1 MNNNDISTATDNN
14 FVRLKVLLREMFQ
27 LDRGDLDFGIYRI
40 MNMKS
45 IEVEN
50 FLNTELLPQV
60 KTALEKIGNVD
71 IAQIEAELE
80 EARADADKVVASKD
94 IETAPNVKTAKA
106 KLLAAKKSTTK
117 ETDVYKH
124 LHNFFARYY
133 DAGDFMSLRRYKA
146 DGKEAYLIPYN
157 GEEVRLHWANAD
169 QYYIKTAEN
178 YQSYIFILGDGQSR
192 VRFKIAEADAEKD
205 NVKSADEK
213 NRRFILA
220 KKDAVVLDD
229 EGTLVVSFDH
239 RPLTAGEDKAYPGN
253 ATTKQNALNEFAH
266 GKILEEAGKLNADYK
281 IILLAGKAATE
292 KEPERTILGKHL
304 TTYVAKNDFDYFIH
318 KDLNKFLIRELDFY
332 LKNEV
337 LFLDDVDVDEDGD
350 ALRRALTMMKAT
362 RLVGGKIIAFLA
374 QLENFQKQLWL
385 KKKFVLETNYCITLD
400 RIPKDLYADITANA
414 AQVDEWIA
422 LFAIDELAGFKKPLS
437 VDFLTD
443 NPFLV
448 LDTRH
453 FDADFIDRLLAALSD
468 DETPLE
474 DQMDG
479 LLIHSENFQALNLLQ
494 ERYRGSVSCTHIDP
508 PYNTKTSGF
517 IYKNSYQHSSWLAM
531 MKGRL
536 ELATTL
542 LNSEGS
548 FHIHIDENE
557 YERLNM
563 LTNSLNFLN
572 IETLIWDKR
581 NPMNGGQG
589 LANQH
594 EYVLMMSNKN
604 LPINKIT
611 YDIKLIIQKAE
622 TLITHSGSVN
632 AEVRKKFASWLK
644 TNEKLQ
650 GYKAYKNIDD
660 QGNIYQSVSLRAPE
674 LRSDSKF
681 HEPLIHPITGKPC
694 PTPPNGF
701 SRTPETL
708 VSMINDELI
717 LFGKDETVQPR
728 QKSFLSEDTQRQMSS
743 VFQSAKKGMNDVA
756 PMKLNFPY
764 CHPVSLYEE
773 IIGTSCHDKKEIILD
788 YFAGSGT
795 TGHAVINLNRED
807 DGQRKYIL
815 VEMGQYFDTVT
826 KPRIQKVIYSK
837 DWKDGKPVS
846 REGSSHFFK
855 YIRLES
861 YEDTLDSLHLS
872 LDKGD
877 LFAKTDMETL
887 KEGYKLRYAL
897 GHETADS
904 ATLLGQDFDKP
915 DAYNLSVVRDG
926 TRGDVNADLAE
937 TFNYLLGLK
946 IATHRRLDGVLAITG
961 TDLRG
966 KNHLILW
973 RDAKAMPNDKLEAW
987 FKTHSNR
994 FGQKLDTI
1002 YVNGDQTL
1010 NAIKKPNDKWTAQSI
1025 EPTFRDLM
1033 FKGAE

>member
-1 MNNNDISTATDNN
+1 MNNNDMSTATDNN
-14 FVRLKVLLREMFQ
+14 FERLKDLLREMFQ

-45 IEVEN
+45 TEVEN

-80 EARADADKVVASKD
+80 KARADAAKVVASKD
-94 IETAPNVKTAKA
+94 IETAPNVMTAKA

-117 ETDVYKH
+117 ETDVYKQ

-146 DGKEAYLIPYN
+146 DDKEAYLIPYN

-266 GKILEEAGKLNADYK
+266 GRILEETGKLNADYK
-281 IILLAGKAATE
+281 ILLAGKAATE
-292 KEPERTILGKHL
+292 KEPERTILSKHL
-304 TTYVAKNDFDYFIH
+304 TTYVAKNEFDYFIH
-318 KDLNKFLIRELDFY
+318 KDLNKFLTRELDFY

-337 LFLDDVDVDEDGD
+337 LFLDDVNVDEDGD
-350 ALRRALTMMKAT
+350 ALRRALTMMKAI

-374 QLENFQKQLWL
+374 QLENFQKKLWL

-400 RIPKDLYADITANA
+400 RIPKDLYASITENA

-437 VDFLTD
+437 VDFLTG

-494 ERYRGSVSCTHIDP
+494 ERYREQVKCIYIDP
-508 PYNTKTSGF
+508 PYNTDAAPI
-517 IYKNSYQHSSWLAM
+517 IYKNGYKHSSFCSLMANRMLLGKLFLSSDGCQIAAIDDTEFIVLAQILDESFEDFDRNVVVVNHHPAGAGLEGTNISATHEYAIFSTPKDKKILHGDRKE
-531 MKGRL
+531 KG
-536 ELATTL
+536 
-542 LNSEGS
+542 
-548 FHIHIDENE
+548 IDEIGFIRTGTAKSNLRIGRPKSFYAVLVDSTSSKIMGAE
-557 YERLNM
+557 PPPEGDYPMDDTEEGLKRIYPRSKDGTERVWRR
-563 LTNSLNFLN
+563 SYKSFF
-572 IETLIWDKR
+572 E
-581 NPMNGGQG
+581 
-589 LANQH
+589 
-594 EYVLMMSNKN
+594 E
-604 LPINKIT
+604 
-611 YDIKLIIQKAE
+611 
-622 TLITHSGSVN
+622 
-632 AEVRKKFASWLK
+632 LK
-644 TNEKLQ
+644 
-650 GYKAYKNIDD
+650 
-660 QGNIYQSVSLRAPE
+660 QGNIICKNGKSLY
-674 LRSDSKF
+674 LCSDTEGK
-681 HEPLIHPITGKPC
+681 HHPI
-694 PTPPNGF
+694 F
-701 SRTPETL
+701 SNWT
-708 VSMINDELI
+708 
-717 LFGKDETVQPR
+717 
-728 QKSFLSEDTQRQMSS
+728 
-743 VFQSAKKGMNDVA
+743 
-756 PMKLNFPY
+756 
-764 CHPVSLYEE
+764 
-773 IIGTSCHDKKEIILD
+773 DKKYNAGAYGTAVLKNIFNENEFSYPKSIHTVGDCLGAVTKDDTSSFVLD

-946 IATHRRLDGVLAITG
+946 IATRRRLDGVLAITG

-966 KNHLILW
+966 KNHLMLW

-994 FGQKLDTI
+994 FGPKLDTI

-1033 FKGAE
+1033 FKGLNDEDVER

>member
-1 MNNNDISTATDNN
+1 MNNNDINTATDNN

-45 IEVEN
+45 TEVEN

-71 IAQIEAELE
+71 ITQIEAELE
-80 EARADADKVVASKD
+80 KARIAAAEVVGTSNV
-94 IETAPNVKTAKA
+94 ETAKNVIDVKA
-106 KLLAAKKSTTK
+106 KLLTAKKSTTK

-133 DAGDFMSLRRYKA
+133 DSGDFMSLRRYKA

-239 RPLTAGEDKAYPGN
+239 RPLTAGEKTAYPGK
-253 ATTKQNALNEFAH
+253 ASSKQQNEINEFAH
-266 GKILEEAGKLNADYK
+266 GRILEKAGKLNANY

-304 TTYVAKNDFDYFIH
+304 TTYVAKNEFDYFIH
-318 KDLNKFLIRELDFY
+318 KDLNKFLTRELDFY

-337 LFLDDVDVDEDGD
+337 LFLDDVNVDEDGD
-350 ALRRALTMMKAT
+350 ALRRALAMMKAI

-400 RIPKDLYADITANA
+400 RIPKDLYASITANA
-414 AQVDEWIA
+414 EQLDEWIN
-422 LFAIDELAGFKKPLS
+422 LFAIDELPNFKKPLS

-453 FDADFIDRLLAALSD
+453 FDADFIDRLLAVLSD

-494 ERYRGSVSCTHIDP
+494 ERYREQVKCIYIDP
-508 PYNTKTSGF
+508 PYNTDASP
-517 IYKNSYQHSSWLAM
+517 IVYKNGYMHSSWLSLINSRMDVSVNLGTSDGIFSTAIDYAELFNLGSLKDNIFGQDNRIGIVTIQHNP
-531 MKGRL
+531 KGRNQAKFFSENSDYML
-536 ELATTL
+536 VYAKDINQAKFNQVAIDADVLATFTEVDEIGKFRWENFIRARTVWSRENKPKNWYPL
-542 LNSEGS
+542 YVSSDLSKITSEKKDGYREIYPTTDEGDFSWKVIKGS
-548 FHIHIDENE
+548 FDK
-557 YERLNM
+557 LNKDGYFIAV
-563 LTNSLNFLN
+563 N
-572 IETLIWDKR
+572 
-581 NPMNGGQG
+581 
-589 LANQH
+589 H
-594 EYVLMMSNKN
+594 NKLEILHKYREQQIFKN
-604 LPINKIT
+604 
-611 YDIKLIIQKAE
+611 
-622 TLITHSGSVN
+622 VW
-632 AEVRKKFASWLK
+632 VKKK
-644 TNEKLQ
+644 
-650 GYKAYKNIDD
+650 
-660 QGNIYQSVSLRAPE
+660 YQSEFNGTNL
-674 LRSDSKF
+674 LKDMIGKNKF
-681 HEPLIHPITGKPC
+681 DYPKSIHAIEDIVKIISGNTG
-694 PTPPNGF
+694 N
-701 SRTPETL
+701 
-708 VSMINDELI
+708 
-717 LFGKDETVQPR
+717 
-728 QKSFLSEDTQRQMSS
+728 
-743 VFQSAKKGMNDVA
+743 
-756 PMKLNFPY
+756 
-764 CHPVSLYEE
+764 
-773 IIGTSCHDKKEIILD
+773 ILD

-815 VEMGQYFDTVT
+815 VEMGQYFDSAT

-837 DWKDGKPVS
+837 DWKDGKPIS

-861 YEDTLDSLHLS
+861 YEDALDSLHLS
-872 LDKGD
+872 PDKYD
-877 LFAKTDMETL
+877 LFANADMETL

-904 ATLLGQDFDKP
+904 ATLLGQNFDKP

-946 IATHRRLDGVLAITG
+946 IATRRRLDGVLAITG

-994 FGQKLDTI
+994 FGPKLDTI